1 MSFLRNMRLGTQL
14 GLSFA
19 AMILISL
26 LVALYG
32 RVHLTDVASNVSQLA
47 DERLESLLMLQNLRE
62 LVNENARVVRNM
74 AMQTDRS
81 RIPGQKKLMDKNRT
95 QAMAIQDDLRER
107 YPTPDGKALL
117 AELASATS
125 GYRAAFDKAVDLASS
140 DQIDAAREAIQG
152 ALRTEQDR
160 YFKTIDKLVE
170 MERDQSRAIA
180 LDAKRDS
187 LNASNAMLMLAALA
201 AAIGV
206 LVAWSITRRVKGQ
219 LGGEP
224 AHAAEIAQQVAQGQ
238 LAMRIDLRPGDTT
251 SVMAAMESMRR
262 SLSGVVSQVRQSS
275 ESIATGAR
283 QIAMGNADLS
293 QRTEEQASNLQQTA
307 ASMEEIGSTI
317 HQNSETVRT
326 ATQMAHAASQTAAR
340 GGDVVSNVVST
351 MQEITTS
358 SRRIGDIIG
367 VIDGIAFQTN
377 ILALNAAVEAAR
389 AGEQGRGFAV
399 VAGEVR
405 SLAQRSAEAA
415 KEIKQLIGASVDRV
429 EAGAQLVNEAGTTME
444 ELVQQARRVA
454 DLIAEIGAAA
464 QEQEQGIAQVSGA
477 VNQLDQVTQQNAAL
491 VEESA
496 AAADSLN
503 VQAARLVELVKV
515 FVIDHAE
522 AAQAPA
528 SAPAPAAHRAA
539 PAPAPRREP
548 TLATSQAPAV
558 AAPVRATAAAKANAR
573 PKTTAA
579 SSQPTLNTPPAP
591 SKPAAP
597 PAKQADDDWESF

>member
-47 DERLESLLMLQNLRE
+47 DERLESLLILQNLRD

-74 AMQTDRS
+74 AMQSDRS
-81 RIPGQKKLMDKNRT
+81 RIPGQKKLMDKNRK
-95 QAMAIQDDLRER
+95 QAMTIQDDLRER

-117 AELASATS
+117 AELASATT
-125 GYRAAFDKAVDLASS
+125 GYRAAFDKAVDLASA

-160 YFKTIDKLVE
+160 YFKAIDKLVA
-170 MERDQSRAIA
+170 MERDHSRAIA
-180 LDAKRDS
+180 LEAKRDS
-187 LNASNAMLMLAALA
+187 LDASNAMLMLAALA

-224 AHAAEIAQQVAQGQ
+224 AYAAEIAQQVAQGQ

-317 HQNSETVRT
+317 NQNAETVRT
-326 ATQMAHAASQTAAR
+326 ATQMANAASQTAAR

-415 KEIKQLIGASVDRV
+415 KDIKTLIGDSVAKVDQGSQQV
-429 EAGAQLVNEAGTTME
+429 AQAGRTME
-444 ELVQQARRVA
+444 TVVDSIRRVA
-454 DLIAEIGAAA
+454 DIMGEISAATV
-464 QEQEQGIAQVSGA
+464 EQSSGIEQVSQA
-477 VNQLDQVTQQNAAL
+477 VGQMDQVTQQNAAL
-491 VEESA
+491 VEEA
-496 AAADSLN
+496 AAAASSLKS
-503 VQAARLVELVKV
+503 QAAMLSELVALFKLR
-515 FVIDHAE
+515 DGGR
-522 AAQAPA
+522 AAAYRPQAVPAAAPA
-528 SAPAPAAHRAA
+528 AVPAPARFPSKAPAVAAKPAARPAAAPALPGRAAAPAAPKPA
-539 PAPAPRREP
+539 PAPAPSARK
-548 TLATSQAPAV
+548 
-558 AAPVRATAAAKANAR
+558 AAGG
-573 PKTTAA
+573 
-579 SSQPTLNTPPAP
+579 
-591 SKPAAP
+591 
-597 PAKQADDDWESF
+597 DDDWETF

>member
-47 DERLESLLMLQNLRE
+47 DERLESLLMLQNLRD

-74 AMQTDRS
+74 AMQSDRS

-95 QAMAIQDDLRER
+95 QAMTIQDDLRER

-117 AELASATS
+117 AELASATT
-125 GYRAAFDKAVDLASS
+125 GYRAAFDKAVDLASA

-160 YFKTIDKLVE
+160 YFKAIDKLVA
-170 MERDQSRAIA
+170 MERDHSRAIA
-180 LDAKRDS
+180 LEAKRDS
-187 LNASNAMLMLAALA
+187 LDASNAMLMLAALA

-224 AHAAEIAQQVAQGQ
+224 AYAAEIAQQVAQGQ

-293 QRTEEQASNLQQTA
+293 QRTEEQASNLEETA
-307 ASMEEIGSTI
+307 ASMEELTSTVQQNADSARRA
-317 HQNSETVRT
+317 HQLVADTSSVAAQGGTVVQDVVRT
-326 ATQMAHAASQTAAR
+326 MDAIRQGSDRMA
-340 GGDVVSNVVST
+340 
-351 MQEITTS
+351 
-358 SRRIGDIIG
+358 DIIG
-367 VIDGIAFQTN
+367 TINGIAFQTN

-399 VAGEVR
+399 VASEVR
-405 SLAQRSAEAA
+405 VLAQRSADAA
-415 KEIKQLIGASVDRV
+415 REIRQLITDSGQRVD
-429 EAGAQLVNEAGTTME
+429 AGSQLVDQAGQTMHE
-444 ELVQQARRVA
+444 VVAAIRRA
-454 DLIAEIGAAA
+454 TDLMGEISAASS
-464 QEQEQGIAQVSGA
+464 EQSSG
-477 VNQLDQVTQQNAAL
+477 VDQVGEAITHIDQATQQNAAL
-491 VEESA
+491 VEEMA
-496 AAADSLN
+496 AATSSLSA
-503 VQAARLVELVKV
+503 QARELVKATAV
-515 FVIDHAE
+515 FRLAGE
-522 AAQAPA
+522 EGGALQA
-528 SAPAPAAHRAA
+528 APAAPVPQA
-539 PAPAPRREP
+539 RR
-548 TLATSQAPAV
+548 LAG
-558 AAPVRATAAAKANAR
+558 
-573 PKTTAA
+573 
-579 SSQPTLNTPPAP
+579 
-591 SKPAAP
+591 
-597 PAKQADDDWESF
+597 